1 MENLVPMTVED
12 DSREAPA
19 SLQAIEKYASDGPC
33 AQTDQLLFLPYWAA
47 TNSICNAG
55 VVNSPG

>member
-33 AQTDQLLFLPYWAA
+33 AQTAQLPFCPMARYRFNLQRW
-47 TNSICNAG
+47 SR
-55 VVNSPG
+55 